1 MPRLPTPEEQRE
13 LAKAL
18 YRTWKGAQA
27 RAEES
32 GDERRKR
39 ITAERVAEAVT
50 MLRRL
55 GVDPIRG
62 RRP

>member
-1 MPRLPTPEEQRE
+1 M
-13 LAKAL
+13 AKAL

-39 ITAERVAEAVT
+39 ITAERVAEAVQ